1 LTLLRVP
8 GWTSSLVRVGWAALN
23 RVRVRA
29 EAAPAA
35 RARPVSERRDR
46 NSTSV
51 LQDAA
56 VYRMEIGRSPGDL
69 KCFR

>member
-1 LTLLRVP
+1 VILTLVRVP
-8 GWTSSLVRVGWAALN
+8 GWTSSLVRLGWAALK

-35 RARPVSERRDR
+35 RARSVSERRDR

-51 LQDAA
+51 LQ
-56 VYRMEIGRSPGDL
+56 RMRRCTGWKSADR
-69 KCFR
+69 RAT

>member
-1 LTLLRVP
+1 LK
-8 GWTSSLVRVGWAALN
+8 
-23 RVRVRA
+23 RVRVSA

-51 LQDAA
+51 LQRIRRCSGWTSA
-56 VYRMEIGRSPGDL
+56 VRGET
-69 KCFR
+69 